1 MKTRQEVEKLKHNW
15 EFDPIWDVEKTEGFE
30 EYHDELLTFS
40 NEKKAKW
47 NEENNSRRLKRSQ
60 ELGIEGNYK
69 LLNYIESLENRIEK
83 IENYIGSER

>member
-47 NEENNSRRLKRSQ
+47 NEENN
-60 ELGIEGNYK
+60 
-69 LLNYIESLENRIEK
+69 
-83 IENYIGSER
+83 